1 MMRPVDKIL
10 PRMAVGA
17 VSQQTASGLQRLW
30 NAICAAARSIS
41 FRRRVSTLQLQESL
55 SLGERKS
62 LLVVHWRDRSYLLG
76 VSPQTVQVLDTRDV
90 ETDSASYED
99 QISRDRR

>member
-1 MMRPVDKIL
+1 MMPPVDKIL

-41 FRRRVSTLQLQESL
+41 FRRRVSTLQLQEPL
-55 SLGERKS
+55 SLGARKS
-62 LLVVHWRDRSYLLG
+62 LLVVHWRDRPYLLG
-76 VSPQTVQVLDTRDV
+76 SSPQTVQGLDTRAV
-90 ETDSASYED
+90 RPSPPRFEIPT
-99 QISRDRR
+99 